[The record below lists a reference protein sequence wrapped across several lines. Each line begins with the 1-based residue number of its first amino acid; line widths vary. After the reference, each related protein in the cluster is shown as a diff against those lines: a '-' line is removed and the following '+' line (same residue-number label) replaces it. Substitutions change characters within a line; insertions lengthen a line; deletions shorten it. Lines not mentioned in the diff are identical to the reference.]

1 MKAVSPAAW
10 VVSQATWGRPRPPL
24 LILLL
29 NLKVEGDVDS
39 AAALQQQNSANE
51 GEDPHHPG
59 GRHPRPKIRAVVR
72 PLSKGMVHY
81 MGKVQRQQ

>member
-1 MKAVSPAAW
+1 MKGNRPGSVG
-10 VVSQATWGRPRPPL
+10 VCMQRGGRPRPPP

-29 NLKVEGDVDS
+29 NLKAEGNVDS
-39 AAALQQQNSANE
+39 ATALQQQNSANE
-51 GEDPHHPG
+51 GEDPYHHA

-72 PLSKGMVHY
+72 PISKGMVQY